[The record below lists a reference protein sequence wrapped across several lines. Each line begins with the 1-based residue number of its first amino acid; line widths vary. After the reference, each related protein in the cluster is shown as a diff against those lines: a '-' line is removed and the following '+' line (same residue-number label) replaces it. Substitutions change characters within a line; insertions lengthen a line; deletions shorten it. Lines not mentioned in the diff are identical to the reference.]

1 MKILQV
7 YQIFN
12 PQAASGAAKVARA
25 DEKIMLYLRM
35 TLEHKSLAFLA
46 KAFSILFE
54 GIKDTI

>member
-12 PQAASGAAKVARA
+12 PQVASGTTKVERT
-25 DEKIMLYLRM
+25 DEKIMLYLGM
-35 TLEHKSLAFLA
+35 TLEHESLAFLA

-54 GIKDTI
+54 GIKDII